1 MADLLETIEVPRE
14 IVKKDSPV
22 IFRFFDDGIKALFE
36 DDECKYTFAK
46 FNAIRLK
53 KAKLLSPVAS
63 IVLIRVEDEKE
74 TVYAKFDFA
83 GAFSNKT
90 IANDFLDLFEEKLGS
105 VYPPLNISRF
115 DHKRNNL

>member
-53 KAKLLSPVAS
+53 KAILRALFPTKRLQ
-63 IVLIRVEDEKE
+63 
-74 TVYAKFDFA
+74 TT
-83 GAFSNKT
+83 FSTFSK
-90 IANDFLDLFEEKLGS
+90 KS
-105 VYPPLNISRF
+105 
-115 DHKRNNL
+115 

>member
-1 MADLLETIEVPRE
+1 MAELLETIEVPKE

-36 DDECKYTFAK
+36 DDEWKYSFKK

-53 KAKLLSPVAS
+53 GAKFLSPVAS
-63 IVLIRVEDEKE
+63 IILIREEDGKE

-83 GAFSNKT
+83 GAFSNET
-90 IANDFLDLFEEKLGS
+90 IANDFLDLFERTSESLYQS
-105 VYPPLNISRF
+105 PLFTVFRS
-115 DHKRNNL
+115 